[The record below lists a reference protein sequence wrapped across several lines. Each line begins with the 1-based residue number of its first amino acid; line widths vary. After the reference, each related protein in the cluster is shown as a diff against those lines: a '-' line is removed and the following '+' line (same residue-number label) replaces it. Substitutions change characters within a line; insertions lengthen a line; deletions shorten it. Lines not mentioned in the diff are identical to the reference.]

1 MNTSNIIV
9 RLDAEHHA
17 AEIEVRTPKDS
28 PRTVGLENALRRIGL
43 RPMRTVELSTPR
55 HLVTRTKVARLDG
68 FELNAARVAKALLA
82 VRDLDPK
89 ASPRPLSR
97 AA

>member
-17 AEIEVRTPKDS
+17 AEIEVRISKDS
-28 PRTVGLENALRRIGL
+28 RRPVGLENALRRIGL
-43 RPMRTVELSTPR
+43 RPMRTIELSTPR
-55 HLVTRTKVARLDG
+55 HFVTRTKVAKLDG

-82 VRDLDPK
+82 VRELETP
-89 ASPRPLSR
+89 SPRPLRR